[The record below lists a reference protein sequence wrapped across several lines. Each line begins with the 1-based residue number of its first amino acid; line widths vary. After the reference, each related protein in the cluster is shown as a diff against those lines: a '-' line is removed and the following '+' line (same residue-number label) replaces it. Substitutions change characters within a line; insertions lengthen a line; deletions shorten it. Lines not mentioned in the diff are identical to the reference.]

1 MMSTRTINVML
12 GLALCASLSFNVAF
26 LAAQRQAPP
35 PEATEARPT
44 SSQQF
49 AALTNTLDL
58 SAEQRQACRELSNTW
73 NAERKILG
81 ESIGLLRQEVRM
93 LMDGSPVDL
102 IALRERTDRIAELH
116 HERRRAGLARMEEF
130 LTLLT
135 PEQAK
140 SIRKLRPEQLIPPPP
155 RESKVPEDAWTRFDA
170 NQDGKLDESERE
182 AALRSIR
189 DRAQLRDSR
198 MQQLRENFDA
208 NGDGELDPAER
219 RALREHL
226 HQHRGGEGHPGP
238 GAGPRGPRGSRGR
251 NPDRMPNRGPGA

>member
-1 MMSTRTINVML
+1 MMSTRTVNLIL

-26 LAAQRQAPP
+26 LAAQRQAPQ
-35 PEATEARPT
+35 PEATKARST

-58 SAEQRQACRELSNTW
+58 SAEQRQACQELSNTW
-73 NAERKILG
+73 NAERKVLG
-81 ESIGLLRQEVRM
+81 ESIGLLQHEVRM
-93 LMDGSPVDL
+93 LMDVSPVDL
-102 IALRERTDRIAELH
+102 IALREQNDKIAELH
-116 HERRRAGLARMEEF
+116 HERRKAGLARMEEF

-140 SIRKLRPEQLIPPPP
+140 LIRKLRPEQLIPPPP
-155 RESKVPEDAWTRFDA
+155 RETNVPEDAWARFDA

-198 MQQLRENFDA
+198 MQKLRENFDA
-208 NGDGELDPAER
+208 NRDGELDPAER

-226 HQHRGGEGHPGP
+226 HQHRGGEGHPG
-238 GAGPRGPRGSRGR
+238 AGPRGPRGPRGR
-251 NPDRMPNRGPGA
+251 NPDRPPNRGPGA

>member
-1 MMSTRTINVML
+1 ML

-26 LAAQRQAPP
+26 GAQRQAPL

-140 SIRKLRPEQLIPPPP
+140 SFET
-155 RESKVPEDAWTRFDA
+155 STRTT
-170 NQDGKLDESERE
+170 
-182 AALRSIR
+182 
-189 DRAQLRDSR
+189 
-198 MQQLRENFDA
+198 
-208 NGDGELDPAER
+208 DPSTTTR
-219 RALREHL
+219 
-226 HQHRGGEGHPGP
+226 Q
-238 GAGPRGPRGSRGR
+238 GPRGRLDTFRCQPRRQIGR
-251 NPDRMPNRGPGA
+251 K

>member
-1 MMSTRTINVML
+1 MCCGRSLAHDVHPNCECHL

-26 LAAQRQAPP
+26 LAAQRQAPL

-73 NAERKILG
+73 NAERKVLG

-140 SIRKLRPEQLIPPPP
+140 SIRKLRPEELIPHHHERQRP
-155 RESKVPEDAWTRFDA
+155 RRGLDAVRC
-170 NQDGKLDESERE
+170 Q
-182 AALRSIR
+182 
-189 DRAQLRDSR
+189 
-198 MQQLRENFDA
+198 
-208 NGDGELDPAER
+208 PR
-219 RALREHL
+219 R
-226 HQHRGGEGHPGP
+226 QT
-238 GAGPRGPRGSRGR
+238 GR
-251 NPDRMPNRGPGA
+251 L

>member
-73 NAERKILG
+73 NAERKVLG

-155 RESKVPEDAWTRFDA
+155 RESKVPEDAWTRFDT
-170 NQDGKLDESERE
+170 NKDGKLDDSERE

-226 HQHRGGEGHPGP
+226 HQQRAGEGHPGP
-238 GAGPRGPRGSRGR
+238 GPRGPRGSRGR
-251 NPDRMPNRGPGA
+251 NPDRLPNRGPGA

>member
-26 LAAQRQAPP
+26 LAAQRQALP

-73 NAERKILG
+73 NAERKVLG

-140 SIRKLRPEQLIPPPP
+140 SIRKLRPEELIPPPP

-170 NQDGKLDESERE
+170 NQDGKLDASERD

-189 DRAQLRDSR
+189 DRSNPHSR
-198 MQQLRENFDA
+198 MKHCARTSTPTAMVSLTQRNVEPFVNTA
-208 NGDGELDPAER
+208 PTAR
-219 RALREHL
+219 
-226 HQHRGGEGHPGP
+226 GEGHPGP
-238 GAGPRGPRGSRGR
+238 GPRGPRGSRGR
-251 NPDRMPNRGPGA
+251 NPDRLPNRGPGA